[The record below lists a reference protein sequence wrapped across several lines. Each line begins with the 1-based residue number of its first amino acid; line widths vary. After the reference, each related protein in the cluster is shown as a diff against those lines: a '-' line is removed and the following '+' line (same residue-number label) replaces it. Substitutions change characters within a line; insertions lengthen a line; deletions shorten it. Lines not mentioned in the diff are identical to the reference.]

1 MRDLRFAW
9 RLLLRSPGFAV
20 TAVLCLA
27 LGMGATTAVFT
38 VVNAVVLRPLPYKD
52 SNRMVRIYSE
62 FPTFPNGGLRRFT
75 ISPPEYLEMRDG
87 LKSYEHIDAWL
98 TGAVNL
104 ITAKEPV
111 RMTATRVT
119 GTLFESL
126 GVSPQRGRWIMEAD
140 AQDGAPVTAVISDG
154 LWRRA
159 FGGSPDVIGRETLVD
174 GTPATI
180 VGVMPAG
187 FEYPPGQVDI
197 SEVWLPLQFSAA
209 LRQLR
214 ASHFL
219 SVMAKLRANT
229 SIEQA
234 RQELTAHIAV
244 WGERQSNNFHTIQ
257 PVNHPLLEFGMQ
269 DEVVRGVRPAM
280 LVILGA
286 VGFVLLIAC
295 LNVANLLLARA
306 EARQKEIAVRIA
318 MGSGISGLVRQ
329 FIAEGLLIST
339 AGAAAGL
346 GIAFLGLRLLLWAGS
361 GTIPRASEVA
371 LDWRVLGFT
380 GAVLIATAFVFGL
393 VPLAQAISR
402 KTYETLKAA
411 AGRTSATAK
420 AAALRRGLVVAELS
434 LALVLLISCG
444 LMLQAFWRLQ
454 AVDAGFEPANLLT
467 MRVAMPAAQ
476 YQGAAAASFISRM
489 EEALARLPGV
499 TSSTVATGLPPQRPG
514 NFNDTYIENFV
525 PRQGGPIQN
534 VDYWQFTGDHFFET
548 LRARLVEG
556 RYLKES
562 DSQEAPPVAVINET
576 MARAFW
582 PGQSALG
589 HRLRLPQ
596 PTDTSWRTI
605 VGVVSDIKNSGTD
618 QPTGT
623 ELFIPWR
630 QYGPIAGVGDAR
642 RTMQVMVRTEGAPLS
657 MVSAVRAAITQLD
670 PSLPVAAV
678 RTMEEVVSQSQ
689 SRPRF
694 LSVLLTFFTTVAL
707 ALAAIGVYGV
717 ISYSVARRTGEIGIR
732 MALGADAGRI
742 LLMVLKQGAL
752 LGAVGIG
759 VGVGVA
765 VSLTRFLRSI
775 LFAVEPVDVP
785 TFAGTIVVLFAVT
798 LLASWIPA
806 RRATRIDP
814 TVALRYD

>member
-9 RLLLRSPGFAV
+9 RLLLRSPGFAI

-87 LKSYEHIDAWL
+87 LKSYEHMDAWL
-98 TGAVNL
+98 TSAVNL
-104 ITAKEPV
+104 ITAKDPV
-111 RMTATRVT
+111 RMTATRIT

-126 GVSPQRGRWIMEAD
+126 GVAPQRGRWIAEAD
-140 AQDGAPVTAVISDG
+140 AQDGAPLTAVISDG

-219 SVMAKLRANT
+219 SVMAKLRADT

-234 RQELTAHIAV
+234 RQELTARITA
-244 WGERQSNNFHTIQ
+244 WGERRSNNFHTIH
-257 PVNHPLLEFGMQ
+257 PVDHPLLEFGMQ

-295 LNVANLLLARA
+295 VNVANLLLARA

-346 GIAFLGLRLLLWAGS
+346 GIALLGLRLLLWAGS

-380 GAVLIATAFVFGL
+380 GAVLIATALVFGL
-393 VPLAQAISR
+393 VPLTQAVSR

-434 LALVLLISCG
+434 LALVLLVSCG

-454 AVDAGFEPANLLT
+454 AVDAGFEQANLLT
-467 MRVAMPAAQ
+467 MRVALPAAQ
-476 YQGAAAASFISRM
+476 YQADAAASFISRM
-489 EEALARLPGV
+489 EDALARLPGV

-514 NFNDTYIENFV
+514 NFNDTLIENFV
-525 PRQGGPIQN
+525 PRKGGPIQN
-534 VDYWQFTGDHFFET
+534 VDYWQFTGDRFFET
-548 LRARLVEG
+548 LGARLVEG
-556 RYLKES
+556 RFLKAS
-562 DSQEAPPVAVINET
+562 DSREAPPVVVINET

-589 HRLRLPQ
+589 HRLQLPQ
-596 PTDTSWRTI
+596 PTDSSWRTI
-605 VGVVSDIKNSGTD
+605 VGVVADIKNGGTD

-623 ELFIPWR
+623 ELFVPWR
-630 QYGPIAGVGDAR
+630 QNGPFTGVDAR
-642 RTMQVMVRTEGAPLS
+642 RTVQVMARTAGAPLAT
-657 MVSAVRAAITQLD
+657 VSAVRAAIAQLD

-678 RTMEEVVSQSQ
+678 RSMEEVVSQSR

-732 MALGADAGRI
+732 MALGADGGRI
-742 LLMVLKQGAL
+742 LIMVLKQGAL

-775 LFAVEPVDVP
+775 LFAVEPLDVP
-785 TFAGTIVVLFAVT
+785 TFAGTIVALFAVT